1 MGLFSAATMRSKSPE
16 SPPPK
21 PGHVG
26 VFAPAEPHRFDP
38 LPPVGGDELELSA
51 DLETSLDLLWTRLRQ
66 QYSVGRPDGHRAFV
80 TAHWAPDEGAT
91 TIAAGLAYR
100 AAQLDPT
107 ATFCVADFDF
117 FDPALS
123 YLWGLESEV
132 GISNVL
138 CGQAQLDA
146 ALAPT
151 RLSNLFVAPAG
162 YPNVGRR
169 VAQLHDRCRE
179 LCTMLLA
186 RFHYVFLDIPC
197 LREHLNYALWAGG
210 IAESMLVV
218 RAGQARREAVAKA
231 LRTLHLMQLPPAAV
245 ALNGREYH
253 VPNWLYART

>member
-1 MGLFSAATMRSKSPE
+1 MGLFSAATMKSQ
-16 SPPPK
+16 SPDPA
-21 PGHVG
+21 GASSVG
-26 VFAPAEPHRFDP
+26 VFPAAGSARFQP
-38 LPPVGGDELELSA
+38 LPPVVGGELALSAELEA
-51 DLETSLDLLWTRLRQ
+51 ALDLLWSRLRQ
-66 QYSVGRPDGHRAFV
+66 HYSVGRPDGHRAFV

-117 FDPALS
+117 FNPALS

-138 CGQAQLDA
+138 VGQAQVDD

-151 RLSNLFVAPAG
+151 RLSNLCVAPAG

-169 VAQLHDRCRE
+169 VAELHDRCRE
-179 LCTMLLA
+179 LCAMLLD

-210 IAESMLVV
+210 LAESVLVV
-218 RAGQARREAVAKA
+218 RAGQARQEAVGKA
-231 LRTLHLMQLPPAAV
+231 LRTLRLMQLPPAAV
-245 ALNGREYH
+245 VLNGREYH